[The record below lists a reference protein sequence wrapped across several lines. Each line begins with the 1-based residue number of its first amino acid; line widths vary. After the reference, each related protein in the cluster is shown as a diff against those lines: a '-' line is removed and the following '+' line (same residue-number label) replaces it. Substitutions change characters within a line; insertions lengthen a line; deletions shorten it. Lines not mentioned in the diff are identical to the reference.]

1 MRRPTKYYSL
11 TRPKLR
17 QSWNKYNLF
26 NIARAAGREPPV
38 KGRATFFQQKW
49 AAKSKTRGYHGEHVS
64 EKKWVRLFS
73 RRLLSAVDLPPEYL
87 AANDG
92 AEQAAGRGSGL
103 ATSNVTAET
112 YSRVPK
118 PSESVRSPS
127 HPAQRSRGFG
137 DVNEML
143 SQHFQNMTPYMQMTF
158 APLERRLDTAVFR
171 AMFASSV
178 RQARQ
183 FIIHGAVKVN
193 GKKMVHPSY
202 ALNPGDMFQ
211 VDVEKVLYGTG
222 EQKKP
227 EAIAQSGHEKEALD
241 QQEEAVRKQGIKK
254 RSKILDAVAA
264 KEGENAESEDQAPGK
279 SSRRRA
285 EREVQLHRVRNL
297 RTTAREILKGD
308 SRNLS
313 AKQKKDLRAF
323 RDTAQRLLS
332 LRDDREIDAKEL
344 LLQIQAQI
352 QKLETVDAFKKADGA
367 TAKAAQAKASTKVS
381 SEASS
386 SASTEASNET
396 PAEDSVNNKEDKIV
410 KRSEFKNKVL
420 EKGLEG
426 ITSKEDRD
434 RAMNILATENL
445 TNEEIRRLINILR
458 NDAENPIDHSKP
470 YVTPWRP
477 RPFMSAFAF
486 IPRYLEVNPY
496 ICAAVYLRHPVARKG
511 MAEVPTPF
519 GYLTNQLAHN
529 WYLGRG

>member
-73 RRLLSAVDLPPEYL
+73 RRLLSAVDLPPKYL

-92 AEQAAGRGSGL
+92 SEQAAGRGSGL
-103 ATSNVTAET
+103 STSNVTAES
-112 YSRVPK
+112 YSQVPK
-118 PSESVRSPS
+118 GSDAVRPPS

-143 SQHFQNMTPYMQMTF
+143 SEHFQDMTPYMQMTF

-183 FIIHGAVKVN
+183 FVIHGAVKVN

-211 VDVEKVLYGTG
+211 VDIEKVLYGTG

-227 EAIAQSGHEKEALD
+227 NSIQESHDKELLD
-241 QQEEAVRKQGIKK
+241 KQEEAVRQQGLKK

-264 KEGENAESEDQAPGK
+264 KEGEAAEAAEAKLGK
-279 SSRRRA
+279 GSLKRV
-285 EREVQLHRVRNL
+285 EREVQLHRIKNL
-297 RTTAREILKGD
+297 RVTAREILKGD
-308 SRNLS
+308 MRQLS
-313 AKQKKDLRAF
+313 AKQKKDLRLF

-332 LRDDREIDAKEL
+332 LREDRELDAYEL
-344 LLQIQAQI
+344 INQIQSQI
-352 QKLETVDAFKKADGA
+352 QKLGTVDAFRKADP
-367 TAKAAQAKASTKVS
+367 
-381 SEASS
+381 
-386 SASTEASNET
+386 T
-396 PAEDSVNNKEDKIV
+396 PAEPSSEGESSADEKAAKKNEVQV
-410 KRSEFKNKVL
+410 KRSEFKNQVL
-420 EKGLEG
+420 ERGLEG
-426 ITSKEDRD
+426 ITNREDRD
-434 RAMNILATENL
+434 RARNILATHDL
-445 TNEEIRRLINILR
+445 TNEEIRKLVYILK

-519 GYLTNQLAHN
+519 SYLTNQLAHN

>member
-1 MRRPTKYYSL
+1 MRKPTRYYSL

-17 QSWNKYNLF
+17 QSWNKYNLY

-49 AAKSKTRGYHGEHVS
+49 AAKSKTRGYHGEHIS

-73 RRLLSAVDLPPEYL
+73 RRLLSSVDLPPEYL

-92 AEQAAGRGSGL
+92 SEQAAGRGSGL
-103 ATSNVTAET
+103 LTSNVTAES

-118 PSESVRSPS
+118 ASTQSRMPS
-127 HPAQRSRGFG
+127 HPSQRSRGFG

-211 VDVEKVLYGTG
+211 VEVEKVLYGTG

-227 EAIAQSGHEKEALD
+227 DVTVKQIQESVEKK
-241 QQEEAVRKQGIKK
+241 EEKAKEWGLKK
-254 RSKILDAVAA
+254 RSRILEAIAA
-264 KEGENAESEDQAPGK
+264 KEGEDAKPTDAKLADESLDEE
-279 SSRRRA
+279 RA
-285 EREVQLHRVRNL
+285 ELQVQLRRVKNL
-297 RTTAREILKGD
+297 RSTAREILRGD
-308 SRNLS
+308 LRNLN
-313 AKQKKDLRAF
+313 ARQKKELRLF
-323 RDTAQRLLS
+323 RDTAKRFLS
-332 LRDDREIDAKEL
+332 LNDDSQLDARDLLGEIQTQIEKLGTVENFRKADTAPSTEETEDQKKQREEKEEKEL
-344 LLQIQAQI
+344 
-352 QKLETVDAFKKADGA
+352 AFK
-367 TAKAAQAKASTKVS
+367 T
-381 SEASS
+381 
-386 SASTEASNET
+386 
-396 PAEDSVNNKEDKIV
+396 
-410 KRSEFKNKVL
+410 RVL
-420 EKGLEG
+420 EEGLQGFKDEG
-426 ITSKEDRD
+426 ERARAARILSRED
-434 RAMNILATENL
+434 L
-445 TNEEIRRLINILR
+445 TNEEIRRLAVIMK
-458 NDAENPIDHSKP
+458 NDAENPVDESKP
-470 YVTPWRP
+470 YATPWRP
-477 RPFMSAFAF
+477 RPYMSAFAF
-486 IPRYLEVNPY
+486 IPRYLEVNPN

-519 GYLTNQLAHN
+519 SYLTNQLAHN

>member
-26 NIARAAGREPPV
+26 NIARATGREPPV

-73 RRLLSAVDLPPEYL
+73 RRLQSAVDLPPEYL

-103 ATSNVTAET
+103 STSKVTAES
-112 YSRVPK
+112 YSKVPG
-118 PSESVRSPS
+118 PSSAARPPS

-143 SQHFQNMTPYMQMTF
+143 SEHFQNMTPYMQMTF

-211 VDVEKVLYGTG
+211 VEVEKVLYGTG

-227 EAIAQSGHEKEALD
+227 GAETEDRTKEQLD
-241 QQEEAVRKQGIKK
+241 QQEEAVRQQGLKK

-264 KEGENAESEDQAPGK
+264 KEGEEAESAEAKLGK
-279 SSRRRA
+279 GSRKGV
-285 EREVQLHRVRNL
+285 EREVQMHRIKNL
-297 RTTAREILKGD
+297 RLTAREILKGD
-308 SRNLS
+308 MRQLS
-313 AKQKKDLRAF
+313 AKQKKDLRLF

-332 LRDDREIDAKEL
+332 LRPDRELDAREL
-344 LLQIQAQI
+344 LEQVQAQI
-352 QKLETVDAFKKADGA
+352 NKLDTVEAFRKADPAPAEALAETETSADDKA
-367 TAKAAQAKASTKVS
+367 TKRKEAQAKK
-381 SEASS
+381 
-386 SASTEASNET
+386 
-396 PAEDSVNNKEDKIV
+396 
-410 KRSEFKNKVL
+410 SEFRKKVL
-420 EKGLEG
+420 EEGLESL
-426 ITSKEDRD
+426 TTKEERD

-445 TNEEIRRLINILR
+445 TNEEIRKLVFILK

-486 IPRYLEVNPY
+486 IPRYLEVNPN

-519 GYLTNQLAHN
+519 SYLTNQLAHN

>member
-103 ATSNVTAET
+103 AMSNVTAET

-227 EAIAQSGHEKEALD
+227 EAIAQSGHEKEALN

-308 SRNLS
+308 SKNLS
-313 AKQKKDLRAF
+313 AKQKKDLRSF

-332 LRDDREIDAKEL
+332 LRDDRELDAREL

-367 TAKAAQAKASTKVS
+367 TAKAPTKASTKAS
-381 SEASS
+381 SEG
-386 SASTEASNET
+386 SAEASAEASDET
-396 PAEDSVNNKEDKIV
+396 TAEDSVNKKEDKLV

-445 TNEEIRRLINILR
+445 TNEEIRRLVSILR
-458 NDAENPIDHSKP
+458 YDAENPIDHSKP

>member
-38 KGRATFFQQKW
+38 NSRATFFQQKW

-73 RRLLSAVDLPPEYL
+73 RRLQSAVDLPPEYL

-103 ATSNVTAET
+103 TTSNVTAET

-118 PSESVRSPS
+118 GSTTVRNPS
-127 HPAQRSRGFG
+127 HPAQRGRAFG
-137 DVNEML
+137 NVNEML
-143 SQHFQNMTPYMQMTF
+143 SEHFQNMTPYMQMTF

-211 VDVEKVLYGTG
+211 VEVEKVLYGTG
-222 EQKKP
+222 EQKTP
-227 EAIAQSGHEKEALD
+227 EYTTMESREKELLD
-241 QQEEAVRKQGIKK
+241 QQEESVRKHGLKK
-254 RSKILDAVAA
+254 RSKVLKAVA
-264 KEGENAESEDQAPGK
+264 KEGEEAEAGDAKTPGK
-279 SSRRRA
+279 HARRRI
-285 EREVQLHRVRNL
+285 EREVQLHRVKSL

-308 SRNLS
+308 MRNLS
-313 AKQKKDLRAF
+313 AKQKKDLRLF
-323 RDTAQRLLS
+323 RDTAQRFLS
-332 LRDDREIDAKEL
+332 LPEARELDAREL
-344 LLQIQAQI
+344 LAQIQAQI
-352 QKLETVDAFKKADGA
+352 TKLESVDTFRKADS
-367 TAKAAQAKASTKVS
+367 KLAKASDA
-381 SEASS
+381 EAPAES
-386 SASTEASNET
+386 SAEGSTETQTEK
-396 PAEDSVNNKEDKIV
+396 PDSKLSKEEREAK
-410 KRSEFKNKVL
+410 KLQFKNKVL
-420 EKGLEG
+420 ENGLEG
-426 ITSKEDRD
+426 ITNKADRD

-445 TNEEIRRLINILR
+445 TNEETRRLINILR
-458 NDAENPIDHSKP
+458 NDSENPIDPSKP

-486 IPRYLEVNPY
+486 IPRYLEVNPN

-519 GYLTNQLAHN
+519 SYLTNQLAHN